1 MTDRAPSEQQRT
13 CRGIQGGGSHAL
25 VSRHVLQARRSTLD
39 LTGPAREDG
48 RDPQVQRLCEPA
60 PLAPGLGRSRKFSG
74 IRKTHCS
81 FRTQRCPNLS
91 GAEAD
96 SEMGVQRGQRPSGGP
111 CAAPGFWEGKDAPRT
126 WWQPP
131 GEREVQMESW
141 KRPSDC
147 IQNPTGRVI
156 LTLHGIWPSVG
167 KQRVPERLAQS
178 VNKLCP
184 TLCWSSRGL

>member
-25 VSRHVLQARRSTLD
+25 VSRHVLQAHRSTLD

-111 CAAPGFWEGKDAPRT
+111 RAAPGFWEGKDAPRT

-131 GEREVQMESW
+131 GEREVTRKFETSHVGGA
-141 KRPSDC
+141 
-147 IQNPTGRVI
+147 TGRTPPI
-156 LTLHGIWPSVG
+156 PRSALEKNP
-167 KQRVPERLAQS
+167 RPEIGRAH
-178 VNKLCP
+178 V
-184 TLCWSSRGL
+184 